1 MACALLEVNCLSL
14 GNQKGAIMKP
24 LLGFAVAALFTAQ
37 TASASLVT
45 VSGPSVDFTYDDTL
59 LSLFGTPTVLND
71 SIYFTPT
78 NFDVASLNGAGIN
91 IANATINI
99 AITPK
104 IGFDLD
110 GVALNERGDYLL
122 LGNGILGV
130 EASGQLR
137 AFDLSDPAVLQTVS
151 IAGTPATAVGLPVSN
166 WSAFADIDLDAPI
179 WMPGGA
185 INLTIENILLA
196 YTSNPVSLAFIE
208 KKFVGVSLIASPVPE
223 PSNRSLLLSSLGL
236 IGFLV
241 RRRSS
246 FENRE

>member
-1 MACALLEVNCLSL
+1 
-14 GNQKGAIMKP
+14 MKP
-24 LLGFAVAALFTAQ
+24 LFGFAIAALFAAQ
-37 TASASLVT
+37 TASASSVT
-45 VSGPSVDFTYDDTL
+45 RSGLSVDFTYDDTL

-99 AITPK
+99 KITPK

-110 GVALNERGDYLL
+110 SVALKESGDYLL
-122 LGNGILGV
+122 HGDGIKGV
-130 EASGQLR
+130 DVTGQLR
-137 AFDLSDPAVLQTVS
+137 AFDLSDPAILETASIVS
-151 IAGTPATAVGLPVSN
+151 TPTTATGLPTKN
-166 WSAFADIDLDAPI
+166 WSAFA
-179 WMPGGA
+179 G
-185 INLTIENILLA
+185 INLDTSTWLPGDGINLSIENILLA

-241 RRRSS
+241 HRRS
-246 FENRE
+246 FNKD